1 VDTLTPSLPDLVSSK
16 FFAWTTRL
24 KFPICKKLTA
34 LSSDDGS
41 GTIGVL
47 NTALALTNFRIKNA
61 VRFAFWG
68 AEEFGKLG
76 SYYYV
81 KQINGSDAELAKMRA
96 YLNFDMV
103 SLPKKGLIAHAKLAM
118 I

>member
-1 VDTLTPSLPDLVSSK
+1 MTK
-16 FFAWTTRL
+16 
-24 KFPICKKLTA
+24 
-34 LSSDDGS
+34 
-41 GTIGVL
+41 
-47 NTALALTNFRIKNA
+47 FRIKNA

-81 KQINGSDAELAKMRA
+81 QQLNTSDTEMAKMRA

-103 SLPKKGLIAHAKLAM
+103 RP
-118 I
+118 

>member
-1 VDTLTPSLPDLVSSK
+1 M
-16 FFAWTTRL
+16 
-24 KFPICKKLTA
+24 CKRWEADSGL
-34 LSSDDGS
+34 SDDGS

-47 NTALALTNFRIKNA
+47 NTALALTKFRVKNA

-76 SYYYV
+76 SFYYV
-81 KQINGSDAELAKMRA
+81 KQLNSSETEMAKMRA

-103 SLPKKGLIAHAKLAM
+103 RPAH
-118 I
+118 